1 MQDPH
6 LHVWAFISLI
16 LMLNE
21 Q

>member
-1 MQDPH
+1 MRELH